1 MLAEHRSQLLGILA
15 RLDQLET
22 EAGETLA
29 APVYPD
35 VSDLAEELREVLVDM
50 RAKVEQHLGDE

>member
-1 MLAEHRSQLLGILA
+1 MLAEHRTALLGLLA

-22 EAGETLA
+22 QAGEILA

-35 VSDLAEELREVLVDM
+35 VGELARVA
-50 RAKVEQHLGDE
+50 RGYAGQG